1 MNHVIDTDKGFARIM
16 GAIKNAAQQAT
27 VTIGIHEAEGSQSHG
42 KFTVAQI
49 AAVHEYGS
57 EDSKIPQ
64 RSFIRDTHDLN
75 LQANLERL
83 KRLEEHVL
91 TGKLTQHQVLTYLGE
106 VASKQMVE
114 RINQGIE
121 PALKLATIKHKG
133 SSKPLIDT
141 GQLKGSITFQVQ
153 S

>member
-1 MNHVIDTDKGFARIM
+1 MNHVVDTDKGFARIV
-16 GAIKNAAQQAT
+16 GAIKKAVQQAYVT
-27 VTIGIHEAEGSQSHG
+27 VGVHQEEGDKPHG
-42 KFTVAQI
+42 AFTVAQI

-57 EDSKIPQ
+57 EDGKIPQ

-91 TGKLTQHQVLTYLGE
+91 TGKLTQHQLLTYLGE
-106 VASKQMVE
+106 VASKQMVS
-114 RINQGIE
+114 RINQGIA
-121 PALKLATIKHKG
+121 PALKPATIKRKG

-141 GQLKGSITFQVQ
+141 GQLKGSISFKVNP
-153 S
+153 